1 MKKIISIVVIA
12 ILIIGGITLSINE
25 KSAEQVVRF
34 GYLPAV
40 HALPLFVAQEKGY
53 FAEQGIRAEITKFEA
68 PNQIIDALISGHI
81 DMALAAATGITA
93 IAESK
98 NPNSLKVF
106 AVAGGDK
113 EHIAEA
119 ILVGKDSSIASIAD
133 LKGKKVGVLPGIQ
146 WKTIARNIFLKNS
159 LDIDKDLTLVELAI
173 PLQAQALASKQID
186 ALLAIEPV
194 ITVADSLDI
203 SKILVKSPNLVYV
216 SDPFYAGVGNVSV
229 KFVNENPE
237 SLKKALTALE
247 MAHADID
254 KDVDSLRHYF
264 PAYIPLT
271 PELASKV
278 NLPVYKMYKD
288 FTSAD
293 IDAIEK
299 FVGVFKEYNVITSP
313 LSAAAFLFDK

>member
-1 MKKIISIVVIA
+1 MKKIIGIVVIG
-12 ILIIGGITLSINE
+12 ILIAAGIIASLDKKPT
-25 KSAEQVVRF
+25 EQVVRF

-40 HALPLFVAQEKGY
+40 HALPLFVAQERGY
-53 FAEQGIRAEITKFEA
+53 FAEQGIRTEITKFEA

-119 ILVGKDSSIASIAD
+119 ILVGKESALASIAD

-146 WKTIARNIFLKNS
+146 WKTIARNIFQKNN
-159 LDIDKDLTLVELAI
+159 IDVDTDLTLVELAI
-173 PLQAQALASKQID
+173 PLQAQALGSKQID

-194 ITVADSLDI
+194 ITVADSLGI
-203 SKILVKSPNLVYV
+203 SKVLVKSPNLTYI

-229 KFVNENPE
+229 KFINENPE
-237 SLKKALTALE
+237 SLKKALAALE
-247 MAHADID
+247 MAHDDIE
-254 KDVDSLRHYF
+254 KDVDSLRNYF

-271 PELASKV
+271 PELADKV
-278 NLPVYKMYKD
+278 NLPIYKMYKD
-288 FTSAD
+288 FTPTD
-293 IDAIEK
+293 IDAVEK
-299 FVGVFKEYNVITSP
+299 FVGVFREYDVITSP